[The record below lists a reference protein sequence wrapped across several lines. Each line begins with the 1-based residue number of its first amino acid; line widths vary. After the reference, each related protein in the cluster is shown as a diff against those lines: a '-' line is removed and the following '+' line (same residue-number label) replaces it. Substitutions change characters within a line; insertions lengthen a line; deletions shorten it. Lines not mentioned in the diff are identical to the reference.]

1 MFERL
6 SQSLGTA
13 FRNLSGRGRLSEA
26 NVREAMA
33 EVRTALLE
41 ADVNLEVVDRFC
53 EDCVQDALGKEV
65 TKGRRWWAWSTAGS
79 WSSWGRSTA
88 T

>member
-1 MFERL
+1 MFDRL
-6 SQSLGTA
+6 SDSLSSA
-13 FRNLSGRGRLSEA
+13 FRNLTGRGRLSES

-53 EDCVQDALGKEV
+53 EDCVQDALGREV
-65 TKGRRWWAWSTAGS
+65 TKRDRKSVV
-79 WSSWGRSTA
+79 
-88 T
+88 